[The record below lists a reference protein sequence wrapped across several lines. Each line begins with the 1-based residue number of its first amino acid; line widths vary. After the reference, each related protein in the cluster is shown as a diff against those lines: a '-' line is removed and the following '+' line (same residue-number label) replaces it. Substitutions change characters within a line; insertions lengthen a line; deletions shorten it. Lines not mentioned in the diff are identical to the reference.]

1 MNSEIFTQIIV
12 VLIMIIGSVV
22 SSYLIPYLSS
32 KFQASELDKLMDF
45 AKKSVEWANQTIP
58 PDQWERKKNEVMNLV
73 IDYMEKNL
81 KIKLSTK
88 DIDVIVEALVNEA
101 KRIIGN

>member
-12 VLIMIIGSVV
+12 TLIMIIGAVV
-22 SSYLIPYLSS
+22 SSYVIPYLTS
-32 KFQASELDKLMDF
+32 KVQLNELDKLMDF

-81 KIKLSTK
+81 KIKLSTR

-101 KRIIGN
+101 KKIIG

>member
-12 VLIMIIGSVV
+12 TLIMIIGAVV
-22 SSYLIPYLSS
+22 SSYVIPYLTS
-32 KFQASELDKLMDF
+32 KVQSNELDKLMDF

-58 PDQWERKKNEVMNLV
+58 PDQWERKKMEVMNLV

-81 KIKLSTK
+81 KIKLSTR

-101 KRIIGN
+101 KKIIG

>member
-12 VLIMIIGSVV
+12 TLIMIIGAVV
-22 SSYLIPYLSS
+22 SSYVIPYLTS
-32 KFQASELDKLMDF
+32 KVQSNELDKLMDF

-58 PDQWERKKNEVMNLV
+58 PDQWEKKKKEVMNLV

-81 KIKLSTK
+81 KINLSTR

-101 KRIIGN
+101 KKIIG

>member
-12 VLIMIIGSVV
+12 TLIMIIGAVV
-22 SSYLIPYLSS
+22 SSYVIPYLTS
-32 KFQASELDKLMDF
+32 KVQSNELDKLMDF

-81 KIKLSTK
+81 KIKLSTR

-101 KRIIGN
+101 KKIIG

>member
-12 VLIMIIGSVV
+12 TLIMIIGAVV
-22 SSYLIPYLSS
+22 SSYVIPYLTS
-32 KFQASELDKLMDF
+32 KVQSNELDKLMDF

-81 KIKLSTK
+81 KIKLSTR

-101 KRIIGN
+101 KKIIR

>member
-12 VLIMIIGSVV
+12 TLIMIIGAVV
-22 SSYLIPYLSS
+22 SSYVIPYLTS
-32 KFQASELDKLMDF
+32 KVQSNELDKLMDF

-81 KIKLSTK
+81 KIKLSTR
-88 DIDVIVEALVNEA
+88 DIDVIIEALVNEA
-101 KRIIGN
+101 KKIIR

>member
-12 VLIMIIGSVV
+12 TLIMIIGAVV
-22 SSYLIPYLSS
+22 SSYVIPYLPS
-32 KFQASELDKLMDF
+32 KVQSNELDKMMDF

-58 PDQWERKKNEVMNLV
+58 PDQWEKKKKEVMNLV

-81 KIKLSTK
+81 KINLSTR

-101 KRIIGN
+101 KKIIG

>member
-12 VLIMIIGSVV
+12 TLIMIIGAVV
-22 SSYLIPYLSS
+22 SSYIIPFLSS
-32 KFQASELDKLMDF
+32 KFQSNELDKLMDF

-81 KIKLSTK
+81 KIKLSTR
-88 DIDVIVEALVNEA
+88 DIDVIIEALVNEA
-101 KRIIGN
+101 KKIIG

>member
-1 MNSEIFTQIIV
+1 MNSEIFTQIV
-12 VLIMIIGSVV
+12 VTLIMIIGAII
-22 SSYLIPYLSS
+22 SSYVIPYLQS

-58 PDQWERKKNEVMNLV
+58 AEEWERKKKEVMNLV

-88 DIDVIVEALVNEA
+88 DINVIVEALVNEA
-101 KRIIGN
+101 KKIIR

>member
-12 VLIMIIGSVV
+12 TLIMIIGAVV
-22 SSYLIPYLSS
+22 SSYVIPYLTS
-32 KFQASELDKLMDF
+32 KVQSNELDKLMDF

-58 PDQWERKKNEVMNLV
+58 PDQWERKKKEVMNLV

-81 KIKLSTK
+81 KIKLSTR

-101 KRIIGN
+101 KKIIG